1 MKILLFLERSDVRG
15 GIEIFAERHADKLRA
30 AGHEVSISDRFD
42 KDDWDEIVVHKCSD
56 VARLEKFPPEKTT
69 CSRPTEK

>member
-30 AGHEVSISDRFD
+30 AGHEVSDR
-42 KDDWDEIVVHKCSD
+42 KSVV
-56 VARLEKFPPEKTT
+56 
-69 CSRPTEK
+69 